1 MLNLGF
7 WQNRVQ
13 LLFLLKV
20 RRSRF
25 PVISSDKDFEGSASV
40 NYAGVLKQRKF
51 DFQYQ
56 MRNEHPT
63 VIVKIYLKAQACKL
77 FILGFLM
84 NSFIFRI
91 LSGSFIMNQINLAA
105 SWNSVSP
112 GWDSELLVE
121 AWIMNSSVSYNLS

>member
-51 DFQYQ
+51 DFIL
-56 MRNEHPT
+56 HPT

-91 LSGSFIMNQINLAA
+91 LSGSFIMNQINLEA

>member
-77 FILGFLM
+77 FPRLSDEFIYIQNLVWILHNESNQSWSFLKFSFSWMRFRVVSRSM
-84 NSFIFRI
+84 NY
-91 LSGSFIMNQINLAA
+91 
-105 SWNSVSP
+105 
-112 GWDSELLVE
+112 EL
-121 AWIMNSSVSYNLS
+121 ICII